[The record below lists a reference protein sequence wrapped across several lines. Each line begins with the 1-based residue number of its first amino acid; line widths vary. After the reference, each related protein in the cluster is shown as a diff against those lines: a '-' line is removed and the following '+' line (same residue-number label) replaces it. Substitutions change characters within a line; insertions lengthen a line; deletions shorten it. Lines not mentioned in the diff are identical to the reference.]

1 MTKTNRSTSNET
13 GRRVMASAARRA
25 IAWVI
30 ASLAIV
36 TSVAAS
42 EAAAQSQARAAGRTA
57 AASTTTSTAPTTPS
71 ASGVVDVNS
80 ATEAELVLLPG
91 IGPSKARAILATRQ
105 RMGRF
110 RRVEDLLRVRGIGRA
125 TLRRIRTMVTLQG
138 GTTMTS
144 RPSTPRR
151 SAAPDEEV
159 SAE

>member
-57 AASTTTSTAPTTPS
+57 AAATTTSTAPTPS